1 MNIKCLFNKHDYVP
15 IQYVDETTDYEWT
28 YIVHCSRCHKE
39 SVHDM
44 GEKDK
49 EIKWNLIPSSNG
61 TEAYEQIDFYYVAD
75 FADDFVLYM
84 GTLENCNQVMEQ
96 NYAGLQ
102 VIAYENL
109 TYQMK
114 LQLHNDFN

>member
-49 EIKWNLIPSSNG
+49 EININW
-61 TEAYEQIDFYYVAD
+61 YCVVD
-75 FADDFVLYM
+75 FADDYVLFM
-84 GTLENCNQVMEQ
+84 GTLESCNEVMEQ

-102 VIAYENL
+102 VVSHKDI

-114 LQLHNDFN
+114 LQLHNDFD

>member
-44 GEKDK
+44 DEKSK
-49 EIKWNLIPSSNG
+49 EIKMKIMYNREIDIDEDMPGQWNLIPSSDG
-61 TEAYEQIDFYYVAD
+61 TEAYEQD
-75 FADDFVLYM
+75 
-84 GTLENCNQVMEQ
+84 QV
-96 NYAGLQ
+96 
-102 VIAYENL
+102 
-109 TYQMK
+109 
-114 LQLHNDFN
+114 